1 MRMKQKG
8 KGKNKRNS
16 FLALLAVAGI
26 VVGLMTTTTTN
37 EAAGAIK
44 SPLAVKATSGIGGTL
59 TISNAEFL
67 WTCGFSPFNPS
78 ANFLSVGPVY
88 ETLAFVDSLQNAKVT
103 PWLAKSYAWSN
114 GNRTLTFVVR
124 SGVKW
129 SDGTA
134 LTAADVAYTF
144 NLLKKYPALDL
155 NSIWS
160 VLSSVVQKGSDEVVM
175 TFKSPAV
182 PYFYY
187 IADQVGIVPKH
198 IWSKVANPVTYKDA
212 NPVGTGPY
220 TVTSCTPQN
229 VSYTRN
235 AHYWQP
241 GLPKIAR
248 IEYPAFTSNPPA
260 NTLLST
266 GQAQWG
272 GQFIPNL
279 KVEYLSKSKDNH
291 YWFPPVVNVS
301 IFINQKVAL
310 LDNIAVRKALAFA
323 IDRSRVAKIGEYGY
337 ENAANQAGVVTP
349 TFSSWLDTSAL
360 KASGYTYDPSKA
372 ISILEKAGFKRG
384 SGGIF
389 HNKQGKPLSFTII
402 NQSAYT
408 DWVAALQV
416 VSQELS
422 AVGINLTVDN
432 LAGTDYGAKLYD
444 GNFQLA
450 YGYEAGG
457 PSPYYEFRQWL
468 YGPSSAPIGKPAVT
482 NWERYSSTATNTLI
496 DSYASTSSLSQQHA
510 ILDRLQQVLLNDVP
524 LIPVTEQADWDEYS
538 TAQFTGWPTP
548 SDPYAQPFPYVSPD
562 WGIVMLHLRL
572 K

>member
-1 MRMKQKG
+1 MR
-8 KGKNKRNS
+8 KRNAI
-16 FLALLAVAGI
+16 LASLAAVGMVAGI
-26 VVGLMTTTTTN
+26 GATATTSV
-37 EAAGAIK
+37 AAGATK
-44 SPLAVKATSGIGGTL
+44 SPAAVRAASGSGSTL

-78 ANFLSVGPVY
+78 SNFLSLGPVY
-88 ETLAFVDSLQNAKVT
+88 EPLDFVNTLQNAKVT
-103 PWLAKSYAWSN
+103 PWLARSYAWSN
-114 GNRTLTFVVR
+114 GNRTLTFTIR

-129 SDGTA
+129 SDGTP
-134 LTAADVAYTF
+134 LTAADVAFTF
-144 NLLKKYPALDL
+144 NMLKKNPALDL

-160 VLSSVVQKGSDEVVM
+160 VLSSVAQKGSDQVVM
-175 TFKSPAV
+175 TFKTPAV

-187 IADQVGIVPKH
+187 IADQVGIVPQH

-212 NPVGTGPY
+212 NPVGTGAY
-220 TVTSCTPQN
+220 TVQSCTPQN
-229 VSYTRN
+229 VSYVKNTK
-235 AHYWQP
+235 YWQP
-241 GLPKIAR
+241 GLPKIAK

-279 KVEYLSKSKDNH
+279 QAEYLSKSSNNH

-301 IFINQKVAL
+301 MFINQTVPL
-310 LDNIAVRKALAFA
+310 LNNVAVRKAMAFA
-323 IDRSRVAKIGEYGY
+323 VDRSRVAKIGEYGY
-337 ENAANQAGVVTP
+337 ENAGNQAGVVTP
-349 TFSSWLDTSAL
+349 TFSSWLDSSAL
-360 KASGYTYDPSKA
+360 KSSGYSYDPAKA
-372 ISILEKAGFKRG
+372 ISILKKAGFTKG
-384 SGGIF
+384 PGGVF
-389 HNKQGKPLSFTII
+389 QNKQGKQLSFTII

-422 AVGINLTVDN
+422 AVGIKLTVDN
-432 LAGTDYGAKLYD
+432 LAGTDYSAKLYD

-468 YGPSSAPIGKPAVT
+468 YGPSSAPVGKPAAT
-482 NWERYSSTATNTLI
+482 NWERYSNPATDALI
-496 DSYASTSSLSQQHA
+496 NSYASSSSSSEQHA
-510 ILDRLQQVLLNDVP
+510 IVNKLQQILLNDVP

-548 SDPYAQPFPYVSPD
+548 SNPYAQPFPYVSPD
-562 WGIVMLHLRL
+562 WGIVLLHLRQ